1 MKHLVTMPS
10 LGADMESG
18 KLVEWKIK
26 PGDWVKKG
34 QAIALVETQKA
45 AVEIESFR
53 EGTILELTAQEG
65 ASYDVGSSIAVM
77 EVMGDTAH
85 PAPSETPTEPNIPPP
100 LAAAVAKSPPTAAQ
114 QTLQPPE
121 RMKISPA
128 ARRLAEKEGIA
139 LGSLHPSGGVVELK
153 DVEQALKKR
162 SGTSSIRDAI
172 ARQMSKSKRE
182 IPHYYLTQR
191 IGLDRLIN
199 WVDTANAGR
208 APEDRIFIPAVLMKA
223 VVSALKSC
231 PDLNG
236 VYLDG
241 RFQPSAS
248 IHLGLAVALK
258 SGGVMVPAILDAQ
271 ALTLQEMN
279 HALKDITERTRKG
292 GLKNREMTEG
302 TITVTNVGDLGAHG
316 VVGVI
321 FPPQVAIVGLGRIR
335 KEAVVDGQNLRPGFI
350 LDVSLSA
357 DHRVTDGITGSRFLN
372 KLERLIASPGA
383 EWTE

>member
-1 MKHLVTMPS
+1 MKHYVTMPS

-45 AVEIESFR
+45 NVEIESFR
-53 EGTILELTAQEG
+53 EGTVLELQAQEG
-65 ASYDVGSSIAVM
+65 NSYDVGASIALM
-77 EVMGDTAH
+77 EVTGDAVL
-85 PAPSETPTEPNIPPP
+85 PAPPELRSEPDIPPP
-100 LAAAVAKSPPTAAQ
+100 LKA
-114 QTLQPPE
+114 LPPE

-128 ARRLAEKEGIA
+128 ARRLAEKEGI
-139 LGSLHPSGGVVELK
+139 GVESLHPSGGVIELK
-153 DVEQALKKR
+153 DVELALTKR
-162 SGTSSIRDAI
+162 GGTSSIRDAI

-199 WVDTANAGR
+199 WVDTANVGR
-208 APEDRIFIPAVLMKA
+208 SPEDRIFIPALLMKA

-236 VYLDG
+236 VYLNG

-335 KEAVVDGQNLRPGFI
+335 KEAVVDGQNLRPGFV